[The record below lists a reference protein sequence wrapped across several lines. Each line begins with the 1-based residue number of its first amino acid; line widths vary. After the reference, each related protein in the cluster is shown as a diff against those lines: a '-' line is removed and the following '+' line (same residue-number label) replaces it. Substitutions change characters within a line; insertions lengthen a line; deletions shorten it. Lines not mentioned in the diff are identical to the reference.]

1 MNRSS
6 SFLIAGCFCLAA
18 LIIILASGPVQAQT
32 TNLITGNSAG
42 AIKLGMSAAKARR
55 VAKPL
60 KVGSGQNVFEGD
72 TQYRVTS
79 GKKLVMTFIEYAK
92 KIASIEVWDKSYRTA
107 KGVSVGMSLRDL
119 EKRYGKLKQIE
130 NLLGEGGGP
139 EGESA
144 IFANQPKG
152 IAFIVAVRG
161 KGKQAG
167 IYPDA
172 DTTTTSK
179 HNAGIYLKMIRV
191 E

>member
-6 SFLIAGCFCLAA
+6 SFLVAGYFCLGV
-18 LIIILASGPVQAQT
+18 LVIILANGPVEAQT
-32 TNLITGNSAG
+32 NNLITGNSAG
-42 AIKLGMSAAKARR
+42 VIKLGMSAAKARR
-55 VAKPL
+55 VARPL
-60 KVGSGQNVFEGD
+60 NISKGQNVFEGD
-72 TQYRVTS
+72 MLYRVTS

-92 KIASIEVWDKSYRTA
+92 KITAIEVWDKSYQTA

-119 EKRYGKLKQIE
+119 EKRYGRLKQIE
-130 NLLGEGGGP
+130 NMLGEGGGP

-144 IFANQPKG
+144 IFTNQPKG
-152 IAFIVAVRG
+152 IAFMVAVPG
-161 KGKQAG
+161 KRKQAG

-179 HNAGIYLKMIRV
+179 HHAGIYLKMIRV